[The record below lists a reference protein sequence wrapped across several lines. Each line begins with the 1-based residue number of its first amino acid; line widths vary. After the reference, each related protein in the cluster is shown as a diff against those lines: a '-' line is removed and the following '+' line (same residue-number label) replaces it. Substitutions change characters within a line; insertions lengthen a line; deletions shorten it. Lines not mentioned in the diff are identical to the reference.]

1 MMAFVCGFLLGSML
15 GVVAVCIVAIG
26 RYGG

>member
-1 MMAFVCGFLLGSML
+1 MSAFICGLLLGGTL
-15 GVVAVCIVAIG
+15 GAVAVCIVAIG